1 MEVWIIIF
9 AIIIIIALLSF
20 TIQSNKISM
29 KYTAVL
35 AFAAP
40 LLSSVTASPVDLEAR
55 QNVRRFPNPS
65 ITASY

>member
-1 MEVWIIIF
+1 MEVLTIII
-9 AIIIIIALLSF
+9 AIIIALLSF
-20 TIQSNKISM
+20 TIQSIKISM

-55 QNVRRFPNPS
+55 QNVRQRPNPS
-65 ITASY
+65 ITASD

>member
-1 MEVWIIIF
+1 
-9 AIIIIIALLSF
+9 
-20 TIQSNKISM
+20 M

-55 QNVRRFPNPS
+55 QNVRRLPNPS
-65 ITASY
+65 ITALY

>member
-1 MEVWIIIF
+1 
-9 AIIIIIALLSF
+9 
-20 TIQSNKISM
+20 M

-55 QNVRRFPNPS
+55 QNVRSFPNPS
-65 ITASY
+65 ITTLY

>member
-9 AIIIIIALLSF
+9 AITIALLSF
-20 TIQSNKISM
+20 TIQSIKISM

-55 QNVRRFPNPS
+55 QNARRFPNPS